1 MTSGIRTKMTGT
13 RSLEGDAG
21 DSELSSQTHMHSRAE
36 SHERVEVAG
45 VTMRHWPYPYRAM
58 LAVCSDLDETPD
70 RNTYWDTAEFLNTKR
85 TTPMG
90 EGLGLE
96 VGNTIYFDMAADQF
110 AYWNT
115 DDVGRTMVQ
124 SLIRSGHIDCLHS
137 FGDLATTREHAQR
150 ALDELEQNGCHLDVW
165 IDHAQAITNF
175 DGGIMMGEGDAS
187 SSPAYHAD
195 LTVKHGVQFVWRGRV
210 SSVLGQDVPP
220 QLGGILSPA
229 HPIASGKTFAKEL
242 SKQMLSRMGN
252 EKYAMH
258 APNRILT
265 RSTLRDGQ
273 PVYEFLRCNPHWG
286 GVSSHETAWGFGDV
300 LTDRMIAQLV
310 DREGGCILY
319 THLGKSEPDAK
330 VPLGTSAIDGFRR
343 LATAQADG
351 NLLVTTT
358 RRLLGFCR
366 AKEEIGYEATRCCD
380 SIVIDIDT
388 TKNRYATLPEIIDRD
403 LEGLTFYTPDAGQT
417 SVRIDGEDVPQVM
430 RNAADATGRA
440 SVSIPWSRLEFPE
453 R

>member
-1 MTSGIRTKMTGT
+1 MTTGMQTKTTGK

-21 DSELSSQTHMHSRAE
+21 GTELGSQMHTQSNAVARE
-36 SHERVEVAG
+36 GVKVEG

-70 RNTYWDTAEFLNTKR
+70 RKTYWDTAEFLNTTR
-85 TTPMG
+85 STPMG
-90 EGLGLE
+90 NGLGLE

-115 DDVGRTMVQ
+115 DDAGRSMVQ
-124 SLIRSGHIDCLHS
+124 SLTRSGYIDCLHS

-150 ALDELEQNGCHLDVW
+150 ALGELEQNGCRLDVW
-165 IDHAQAITNF
+165 IDHGQAVTNF
-175 DGGIMMGEGDAS
+175 DGGIMMGEGDVT

-220 QLGGILSPA
+220 QLSGILSPT
-229 HPIASGKTFAKEL
+229 HPIASGKTLAKEL
-242 SKQMLSRMGN
+242 TKQMLSRMGN

-286 GVSSHETAWGFGDV
+286 GVSSHETAWGIGDV
-300 LTDRMIAQLV
+300 LTERMLKQLV
-310 DREGGCILY
+310 EREGGCILY
-319 THLGKSEPDAK
+319 THLGKAGPDAGL
-330 VPLGTSAIDGFRR
+330 PLGESAIEGFRR

-351 NLLVTTT
+351 DLLVTTS
-358 RRLLGFCR
+358 RRLLGYCR
-366 AKEEIGYEATRCCD
+366 AKEEIGFTVTRSD
-380 SIVIDIDT
+380 TSIVIDIESAR
-388 TKNRYATLPEIIDRD
+388 NHYAILPQIIDRD
-403 LEGLTFYTPDAGQT
+403 LEGLTFYTPDPKQT
-417 SVRIDGEDVPQVM
+417 RVRIDGEEVPQLLQ
-430 RNAADATGRA
+430 NAADASGRK
-440 SVSIPWSRLEFPE
+440 SVSIPWTRLEFPE
-453 R
+453 S